1 MKYDIN
7 NMTNVINIMH
17 TNIESLM
24 DSLTAKSVANC
35 ALSRDNHQ
43 DVDLH
48 SIFPI
53 NTDEQLTSIESK
65 IIKDIQFRN
74 ILVTFKLLLVTDYY
88 LGMYLFY
95 PLFYKIFRFQNY
107 L

>member
-7 NMTNVINIMH
+7 KMMSVINVMH

-24 DSLTAKSVANC
+24 DSLTGKSVANC

-65 IIKDIQFRN
+65 IIQDTQFRN
-74 ILVTFKLLLVTDYY
+74 ILVKFKYY
-88 LGMYLFY
+88 
-95 PLFYKIFRFQNY
+95 
-107 L
+107 